1 MDGQRF
7 SIAGASYDA
16 QDPRLQEALARVHDG
31 ADRPRCLCVPDGV
44 EMYVARHRLY
54 VVKRMPG
61 TGGQHHPQC
70 PSYEPDA
77 QQSGL
82 GELMGEAIV
91 ETAPGSVEL
100 RVDFPWVRMAGRGVA
115 PGEPHDPGEVV
126 APRRRMS
133 LRALTHFLFE
143 RAGFNR
149 WSPAMAG
156 KRSQG
161 VLCKHLLEAAAE
173 MTVKGQPLAQRL
185 YVPEPFSE
193 ASKAA
198 AAQRRRDKL
207 AILRPHDGQ
216 SPLAVVLGEFKTCES
231 TAFGRRVWIKH
242 MPDVPL
248 LIADKTWERTR
259 RMYAAYF
266 EVQDAGAGYRPRLVM
281 TALIRAKREHVYE
294 VDALGLMLTSE
305 HWIPVEGA
313 HEIELIH
320 ALVTQQRRFIKPL
333 RYDARSTASF
343 PNALL
348 IDAGPE
354 PVALHVVSAFAEEKE
369 RAAKIEALS
378 RLGPAAWVWWTD
390 QAMPALPAALTGAS
404 DWRGQVLG
412 RAERASGARAP
423 AEAGNLQADAGNAN
437 GT

>member
-7 SIAGASYDA
+7 SVAGASYDA
-16 QDPRLQEALARVHDG
+16 RDPRLQEVLARGGDG
-31 ADRPRCLCVPDGV
+31 AERPRCLCMPDGV
-44 EMYVARHRLY
+44 EMYVARHRVY

-82 GELMGEAIV
+82 GELMGEAII
-91 ETAPGSVEL
+91 ETALGNIEL
-100 RVDFPWVRMAGRGVA
+100 RVDFPWVRIMGRGVA

-126 APRRRMS
+126 VARRRMS
-133 LRALTHFLFE
+133 LRALMHFLFE

-149 WSPAMAG
+149 WLPAMAG
-156 KRSQG
+156 KRNQG

-207 AILRPHDGQ
+207 AILRPRDGQ
-216 SPLAVVLGEFKTCES
+216 SPLAVVLGEFKTCDA

-242 MPDVPL
+242 MPDAPL
-248 LIADKTWERTR
+248 LIADRTWERAR
-259 RMYAAYF
+259 RTYATYL
-266 EVQDAGAGYRPRLVM
+266 EVHDADAGYRPHLVIA
-281 TALIRAKREHVYE
+281 ALIRAKREHIYE
-294 VDALGLMLTSE
+294 MDAMSLMLTSE

-320 ALVTQQRRFIKPL
+320 ALVEQQRRFIKPL
-333 RYDARSTASF
+333 RYDARNAAGF

-354 PVALHVVSAFAEEKE
+354 PVALHVVSAFADEKE
-369 RAAKIEALS
+369 RAAKIEAVN
-378 RLGPAAWVWWTD
+378 RLASPTWVWWTD
-390 QAMPALPAALTGAS
+390 QLMPTLPS
-404 DWRGQVLG
+404 VR
-412 RAERASGARAP
+412 
-423 AEAGNLQADAGNAN
+423 
-437 GT
+437 

>member
-16 QDPRLQEALARVHDG
+16 QDPRLQEVLARAHDG
-31 ADRPRCLCVPDGV
+31 AERPRCLCVPDGV
-44 EMYVARHRLY
+44 EMYVARHRVY

-61 TGGQHHPQC
+61 TGGQHHAQC

-91 ETAPGSVEL
+91 EKAPGSVEL
-100 RVDFPWVRMAGRGVA
+100 RVDFPWVRMMGRGVA

-149 WSPAMAG
+149 WLPAMAG
-156 KRSQG
+156 KRNQG

-193 ASKAA
+193 AAKAA

-207 AILRPHDGQ
+207 AILRPQDGQ
-216 SPLAVVLGEFKTCES
+216 SPLAVVLGEFKACEA
-231 TAFGRRVWIKH
+231 TASGRRVLIKH
-242 MPDVPL
+242 MPDAPL
-248 LIADKTWERTR
+248 LIADKTWERAR
-259 RMYAAYF
+259 RTHAAYF
-266 EVQDAGAGYRPRLVM
+266 EVHDADAGYRPHLVM

-294 VDALGLMLTSE
+294 VDALSLMLTSE

-313 HEIELIH
+313 HEIELIQT
-320 ALVTQQRRFIKPL
+320 LVEQQRRFIKPL
-333 RYDARSTASF
+333 RYDARSTAGF

-348 IDAGPE
+348 VDAGPE
-354 PVALHVVSAFAEEKE
+354 PLALHVVSAFADEKE
-369 RAAKIEALS
+369 RTAKIEAVN

-390 QAMPALPAALTGAS
+390 QAMPMLPPP
-404 DWRGQVLG
+404 R
-412 RAERASGARAP
+412 
-423 AEAGNLQADAGNAN
+423 
-437 GT
+437 

>member
-7 SIAGASYDA
+7 SIAGQVYDMA
-16 QDPRLQEALARVHDG
+16 DPLLQEALACVHDG
-31 ADRPRCLCVPDGV
+31 ADRPRCLCVPEGV
-44 EMYVARHRLY
+44 EMYVARHRQY

-91 ETAPGSVEL
+91 ETGPGSVEL
-100 RVDFPWVRMAGRGVA
+100 RVDFPWVRMMGRGVA
-115 PGEPHDPGEVV
+115 LGEPLDPGEVV
-126 APRRRMS
+126 VPRRRMS

-149 WSPAMAG
+149 WLPAMAG
-156 KRSQG
+156 KRNQG

-173 MTVKGQPLAQRL
+173 MTVKGRPLAQRL

-207 AILRPHDGQ
+207 AILRPQDGQ
-216 SPLAVVLGEFKTCES
+216 SPLAVVLGEFKTCEA
-231 TAFGRRVWIKH
+231 TASGHRVLIKH
-242 MPDVPL
+242 MPDAPL
-248 LIADKTWERTR
+248 LIADKTWERAR
-259 RMYAAYF
+259 RTYAAYF
-266 EVQDAGAGYRPRLVM
+266 EVHDADAGYRPHLVL

-294 VDALGLMLTSE
+294 VDAMSLMLTSE

-320 ALVTQQRRFIKPL
+320 ALVEQQRRFIKPL
-333 RYDARSTASF
+333 RYDARSTAGF

-348 IDAGPE
+348 VDAGPE
-354 PVALHVVSAFAEEKE
+354 PVALHVVSAFADEKE
-369 RAAKIEALS
+369 RTAKIEAVN
-378 RLGPAAWVWWTD
+378 RLTPPAWVWWTD
-390 QAMPALPAALTGAS
+390 HAMPALPKT
-404 DWRGQVLG
+404 R
-412 RAERASGARAP
+412 
-423 AEAGNLQADAGNAN
+423 
-437 GT
+437 